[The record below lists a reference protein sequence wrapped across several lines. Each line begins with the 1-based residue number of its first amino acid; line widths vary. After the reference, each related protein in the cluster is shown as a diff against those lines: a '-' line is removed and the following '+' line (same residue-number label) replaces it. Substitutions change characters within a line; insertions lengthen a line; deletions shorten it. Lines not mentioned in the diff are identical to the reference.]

1 MRFLSPNKQKQETAR
16 LVGVIVSFVGGML
29 VMSGYETEDL
39 FLCGALL
46 LVWYGMSWFIY
57 RKDPEKTTHWIQQL
71 WYFLLFLV
79 FSVLCGVIAAYL
91 PGWITHEIAGILIN
105 LAVFFAFLILL
116 FCRGGSSKSD
126 TS

>member
-16 LVGVIVSFVGGML
+16 FAGGIVSFVGAML
-29 VMSGYETEDL
+29 VMSGYRTEDL
-39 FLCGALL
+39 FLVGALL
-46 LVWYGMSWFIY
+46 LIWYGMSWFVY
-57 RKDPEKTTHWIQQL
+57 RTDPEKITHWLQQL

-91 PGWITHEIAGILIN
+91 PGWIAHEIAGILIN
-105 LAVFFAFLILL
+105 LVVFFSFPILL